1 MTTRRTRRTV
11 RSTGLVALA
20 AAAALSLTACQGSD
34 TDASGQ
40 GKQDS
45 SSAAHSSEDNGAS
58 NDSAAKSSEETKT
71 EATSAD
77 REGAGPGS
85 EKSAT
90 PDRTETLDDGSKAEI
105 YKLGEQS
112 YQAKI
117 VSDGSVTATLE
128 TDGKDAG
135 LDANGMYVMLS
146 LDGQIYSWMGGEH
159 TGPGTYSL
167 EGGWKAKVS
176 EVADGH
182 FRAKIIGNDGSVMAT
197 LDADSKD
204 AGLDANGVAIVL
216 SAGGVISSHS
226 HS

>member
-1 MTTRRTRRTV
+1 MTTRRIRRTV

-20 AAAALSLTACQGSD
+20 AAAAFSLTACQGSD

-45 SSAAHSSEDNGAS
+45 ASAAHSSDDNGAS
-58 NDSAAKSSEETKT
+58 NDSAKSGQETKT

-77 REGAGPGS
+77 REGAGSGS

-90 PDRTETLDDGSKAEI
+90 PDRTETLEDGSKAEI

-112 YQAKI
+112 YRAKI
-117 VSDGSVTATLE
+117 VSDGAVTATLE
-128 TDGKDAG
+128 TDGHDAG
-135 LDANGMYVMLS
+135 LNANGMYVMLA

-159 TGPGTYSL
+159 TGAGTYSL
-167 EGGWKAKVS
+167 EGGWKAKVT
-176 EVADGH
+176 EVGDNH
-182 FRAKIIGNDGSVMAT
+182 FRAKILGNDGSVMGT
-197 LDADSKD
+197 LDADGHD
-204 AGLDANGVAIVL
+204 AGVDANGVAIVL
-216 SAGGVISSHS
+216 SSGGVISSHS